1 MFQWPAITTAQIAP
15 SRPRLNSLPTKTR
28 LVDASVPRAFPL
40 VAIWL
45 DPSHS
50 LAKARLFLQFF
61 LSAPVVTDTCSMMP
75 SHGQYMYIIHYDM
88 NLNNIYHAETLTLI
102 RLATS
107 SQEVSLSRNN
117 LSRSSRG
124 ICDMER
130 RPPTSS
136 ISSAVAT
143 PLSSTKYWIRK
154 YNTEHGKNS
163 CSILTKAKK

>member
-1 MFQWPAITTAQIAP
+1 MP
-15 SRPRLNSLPTKTR
+15 SQKTNHKGLLTCVWSVSMASNPNGANSFIPTGNILPTKTR
-28 LVDASVPRAFPL
+28 LVDASVRRAFPL

-61 LSAPVVTDTCSMMP
+61 LSAPVVTDTCSMMS
-75 SHGQYMYIIHYDM
+75 SHGQYIIHYDM
-88 NLNNIYHAETLTLI
+88 NLNNIYHAEALTLI

-143 PLSSTKYWIRK
+143 PLSSTKY
-154 YNTEHGKNS
+154 
-163 CSILTKAKK
+163 

>member
-1 MFQWPAITTAQIAP
+1 MASNPNGANSFIPTG
-15 SRPRLNSLPTKTR
+15 NSLPTKTR
-28 LVDASVPRAFPL
+28 LVDASVRRAFLL

-75 SHGQYMYIIHYDM
+75 SHGQYIIPYDM
-88 NLNNIYHAETLTLI
+88 NLNNIYDAEALTLI

-143 PLSSTKYWIRK
+143 PLSSTKY
-154 YNTEHGKNS
+154 
-163 CSILTKAKK
+163 